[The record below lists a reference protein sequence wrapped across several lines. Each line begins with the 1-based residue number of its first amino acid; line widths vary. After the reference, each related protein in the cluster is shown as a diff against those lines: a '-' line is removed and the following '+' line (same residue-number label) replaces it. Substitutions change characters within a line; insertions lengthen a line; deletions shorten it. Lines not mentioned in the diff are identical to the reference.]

1 MADLRQLV
9 PVDRALLAAAM
20 SFDFVA
26 GLRIGRWQLV
36 GERRV
41 QLKQVS
47 LSCTCGET
55 LSSSAKSPASV
66 PGQFVECGGVR
77 LLQLLI
83 RGSRLVEH
91 ATKFRRLLLRLR
103 GLSLGVGNLLLQLD
117 GLLEGSQ
124 QQALAGGQVVR

>member
-1 MADLRQLV
+1 
-9 PVDRALLAAAM
+9 M

-26 GLRIGRWQLV
+26 GLRIGRGGHWRLARQ
-36 GERRV
+36 RRV
-41 QLKQVS
+41 QLEQVS
-47 LSCTCGET
+47 LPFACGET

-83 RGSRLVEH
+83 RGGCLIEH

-103 GLSLGVGNLLLQLD
+103 GMSLRVGNLLLKLD
-117 GLLEGSQ
+117 GLSEGSQ
-124 QQALAGGQVVR
+124 QQALAGGQIVQEESGRHPSRPLL

>member
-1 MADLRQLV
+1 
-9 PVDRALLAAAM
+9 
-20 SFDFVA
+20 
-26 GLRIGRWQLV
+26 
-36 GERRV
+36 
-41 QLKQVS
+41 

-77 LLQLLI
+77 WLQLLV
-83 RGSRLVEH
+83 RGSRFVQH

-103 GLSLGVGNLLLQLD
+103 GLSLGVGNLVLKLD

-124 QQALAGGQVVR
+124 QQALAGGQIVRKKVGVIHHAHRCSDFCKKRKSTLEILF